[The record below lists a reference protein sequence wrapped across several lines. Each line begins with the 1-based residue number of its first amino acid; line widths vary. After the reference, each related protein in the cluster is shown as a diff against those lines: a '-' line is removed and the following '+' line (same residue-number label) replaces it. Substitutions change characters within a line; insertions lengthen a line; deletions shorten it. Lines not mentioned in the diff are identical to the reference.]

1 MILVQKKRIVCNFFI
16 FHMAV
21 LLTVFGDT
29 IVSFIPKNKNNIGNK
44 KNRSLTCSFITY
56 HTQSSERTRWNWDRL
71 LLSPAQLFQTPD
83 QSLIPPP
90 N

>member
-1 MILVQKKRIVCNFFI
+1 
-16 FHMAV
+16 MAV

-56 HTQSSERTRWNWDRL
+56 HTQSSERTIKYCY
-71 LLSPAQLFQTPD
+71 P
-83 QSLIPPP
+83 I
-90 N
+90 